1 MEQNEKLGWGFLNI
15 NKLLRK
21 NRSDF
26 CFRACGGRGCNG
38 RGFLF
43 LSTSALDAGSL
54 APQFAQV
61 IQAGAADLAF
71 TDHFDGANHRRMQW
85 KDALNAYTKAD
96 AADGESGAGG
106 PAFLRDH
113 HAFKSLEAFLFL
125 LTLAFLQADV
135 HANSITRAELGKVFA
150 QLRFM
155 QFTDCRVHVRASF

>member
-1 MEQNEKLGWGFLNI
+1 MEQNEKAPVGRRFLNI

-21 NRSDF
+21 NRLGF

-96 AADGESGAGG
+96 AADEIG
-106 PAFLRDH
+106 
-113 HAFKSLEAFLFL
+113 
-125 LTLAFLQADV
+125 
-135 HANSITRAELGKVFA
+135 
-150 QLRFM
+150 
-155 QFTDCRVHVRASF
+155 RASCRERVW